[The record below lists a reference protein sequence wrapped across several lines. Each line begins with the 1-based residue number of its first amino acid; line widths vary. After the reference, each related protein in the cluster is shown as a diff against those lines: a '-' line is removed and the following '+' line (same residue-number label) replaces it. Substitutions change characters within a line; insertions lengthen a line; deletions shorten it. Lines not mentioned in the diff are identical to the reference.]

1 MENKLQKKEKENS
14 QLITEFEVESKLDI
28 LVEGQTNNS
37 KELQAIRDDLQK
49 GFIGLALRNEELLE
63 LNNKLN
69 QQLEILVDE
78 LNAIKEER
86 EEKLARKEARANR
99 KRLPK
104 RDPMTRE
111 IYQELIKVAEGPTYI
126 HVRTRIAICILA
138 VTGIR
143 INELLP
149 LKVSQLE
156 TLFKENWIAIDRSKR
171 GPSNHKAFLTKE
183 GKKIIQDRKKD
194 FQLIFLMKE
203 PNAYV
208 FTPETNHFKKLRREV
223 ITTHINKVMHKV
235 SRIFSGQPNITS
247 HSFRIGYITQL
258 WKDTKD
264 IEFVKQT
271 IGHRRLDT
279 TSAYVNKLSDQERRA
294 RISQLDLMSSEKRLG
309 FDLSTSNSHTGRF
322 YFSLVNH

>member
-1 MENKLQKKEKENS
+1 M
-14 QLITEFEVESKLDI
+14 ITEEFN
-28 LVEGQTNNS
+28 Q
-37 KELQAIRDDLQK
+37 IRK
-49 GFIGLALRNEELLE
+49 
-63 LNNKLN
+63 
-69 QQLEILVDE
+69 
-78 LNAIKEER
+78 ER
-86 EEKLARKEARANR
+86 EEKEIRKQARANR

-111 IYQELIKVAEGPTYI
+111 IYNELIKAAEGPTYI
-126 HVRTRIAICILA
+126 NLRTRIAFCILA
-138 VTGIR
+138 ITGIR
-143 INELLP
+143 I
-149 LKVSQLE
+149 KQLQ
-156 TLFKENWIAIDRSKR
+156 TLVQESWIEIDRSKR

-183 GKKIIQDRKKD
+183 GKKIIQDRKND

-208 FTPETNHFKKLRREV
+208 FTSETNHFKKLRREV
-223 ITTHINKVMHKV
+223 SNNNNNNIIHKV

-279 TSAYVNKLSDQERRA
+279 TSTYVNKLFDQERQE
-294 RISQLDLMSSEKRLG
+294 RISQID
-309 FDLSTSNSHTGRF
+309 
-322 YFSLVNH
+322 